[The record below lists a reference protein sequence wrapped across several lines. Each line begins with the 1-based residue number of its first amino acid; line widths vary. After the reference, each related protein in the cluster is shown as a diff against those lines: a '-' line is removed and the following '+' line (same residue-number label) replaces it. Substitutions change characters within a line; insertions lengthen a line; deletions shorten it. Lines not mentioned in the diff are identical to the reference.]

1 MGLLDSLI
9 GAAMGGGQHQQQQS
23 PLAAILMQLL
33 AGQQGAGQA
42 NFGQSGMGGMGGM
55 GGGGG
60 LGGGLGG
67 LLGGLLGGG
76 QQSQAGGGA
85 MAAGLSALLQQFSGA
100 GYGQQ
105 AQSWVGRG
113 QNQPIDPDAL
123 VQVFGRD
130 KLAALAR
137 QHNMPMDAMLSGLS
151 QQLPQAVDEMTP
163 DGQVPDA
170 DGMAQVFRKVAGKDG
185 GMKT

>member
-9 GAAMGGGQHQQQQS
+9 GAALGGARQQPQQQN
-23 PLAAILMQLL
+23 PLAGILMQLL
-33 AGQQGAGQA
+33 AGQQGAGQP
-42 NFGQSGMGGMGGM
+42 NFGQPGSQPGMGG
-55 GGGGG
+55 
-60 LGGGLGG
+60 GGGLGG

-76 QQSQAGGGA
+76 QQAQAGGGA
-85 MAAGLSALLQQFSGA
+85 MAAGLAALLQQFSGA

-113 QNQPIDPDAL
+113 QNQPIDPNAL
-123 VQVFGRD
+123 MQVFGRD
-130 KLAALAR
+130 RLAALA
-137 QHNMPMDAMLSGLS
+137 QQNDMPMDAMLTGLS
-151 QQLPQAVDEMTP
+151 EQLPQAVDELTP

-170 DGMAQVFRKVAGKDG
+170 DGMAQVFRKVAGRDG

>member
-9 GAAMGGGQHQQQQS
+9 GAAMSGGGRQQQS
-23 PLAAILMQLL
+23 PIAGILMQLL
-33 AGQQGAGQA
+33 AGQGGGQQ
-42 NFGQSGMGGMGGM
+42 NFGQSGQSMGG
-55 GGGGG
+55 
-60 LGGGLGG
+60 GGGLGG
-67 LLGGLLGGG
+67 LLGGLLGGGGGG

-85 MAAGLSALLQQFSGA
+85 MAAGLAALLQQFSGA

-113 QNQPIDPDAL
+113 QNQPIDPNAL
-123 VQVFGRD
+123 MQVFGRD
-130 KLAALAR
+130 KLAALAQ

-151 QQLPQAVDEMTP
+151 EQLPQAVDEMTP

-170 DGMAQVFRKVAGKDG
+170 DGMAQVFRKVAGRDG